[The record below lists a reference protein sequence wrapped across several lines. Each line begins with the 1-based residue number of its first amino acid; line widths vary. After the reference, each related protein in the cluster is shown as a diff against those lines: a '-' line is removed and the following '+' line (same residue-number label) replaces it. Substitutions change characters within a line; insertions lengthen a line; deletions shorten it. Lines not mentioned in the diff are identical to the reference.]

1 MMEEIIYKGN
11 KIICFSSN
19 DFEAF
24 IINEDGDIDSKTFIT
39 LSAAKKWIDKMD
51 NEKYSERICRIIWH
65 DALQKSI
72 KPLSWG
78 INFSSIKVI
87 DKGTEFNFQ
96 TQTVMGQVRIQYSED
111 TGLFNVTVRLDN
123 NEDSP
128 IIMKDIDLKRL
139 VSLIDKNIKHR
150 VPVEHGVAV

>member
-1 MMEEIIYKGN
+1 MEEIIYKGN

-39 LSAAKKWIDKMD
+39 LSAAQKWIDKMD

-96 TQTVMGQVRIQYSED
+96 TQTVMGQVRILYSED

>member
-24 IINEDGDIDSKTFIT
+24 VMNQDGDIDSKTFIT
-39 LSAAKKWIDKMD
+39 LSAAQKWIDKMD

-139 VSLIDKNIKHR
+139 VALIDKNIKHR

>member
-1 MMEEIIYKGN
+1 
-11 KIICFSSN
+11 
-19 DFEAF
+19 
-24 IINEDGDIDSKTFIT
+24 
-39 LSAAKKWIDKMD
+39 MD

-96 TQTVMGQVRIQYSED
+96 TKTVMGQVRIQYSEG

-139 VSLIDKNIKHR
+139 VFLIDRNIKHR

>member
-1 MMEEIIYKGN
+1 
-11 KIICFSSN
+11 
-19 DFEAF
+19 
-24 IINEDGDIDSKTFIT
+24 
-39 LSAAKKWIDKMD
+39 MD

-78 INFSSIKVI
+78 INFSGIKVI

-111 TGLFNVTVRLDN
+111 TGLFNVTVIHDN
-123 NEDSP
+123 DEKNP
-128 IIMKDIDLKRL
+128 VIIESVEMGIL
-139 VSLIDKNIKHR
+139 VSVIDNSLSYHEF
-150 VPVEHGVAV
+150 VEHGVAV

>member
-1 MMEEIIYKGN
+1 
-11 KIICFSSN
+11 
-19 DFEAF
+19 
-24 IINEDGDIDSKTFIT
+24 
-39 LSAAKKWIDKMD
+39 MD

-111 TGLFNVTVRLDN
+111 TGLFNVTVIHDN
-123 NEDSP
+123 DEKNP
-128 IIMKDIDLKRL
+128 VIIESVEMGIL
-139 VSLIDKNIKHR
+139 VSVIDNSLSYHEF
-150 VPVEHGVAV
+150 VEHGVAV

>member
-1 MMEEIIYKGN
+1 MEEIIYKGN

-24 IINEDGDIDSKTFIT
+24 VMNQDGDIDSKTFIT
-39 LSAAKKWIDKMD
+39 LSAAQKWIDKMD

-139 VSLIDKNIKHR
+139 VALIDKNIKHR